1 MFIGHFGIG
10 LGAKALQPRASL
22 GTLFIAT
29 QFVDLLWPNLLLLGL
44 ERVEIKPGITAAT
57 PLDFVHYPI
66 SHSLL
71 MGLVW
76 GLALGLGYWLWKRH
90 LGSAVLVGLCVPSH
104 WLLDLLMHRPDLP
117 LFPGASPLLGLGL
130 WNHPLA
136 GQLVEGL
143 VFAGGLYLYLRRTTA
158 RNKTGVWAL
167 WGLVAFIV
175 LVHAAN
181 MLAPP
186 PGSPTAVAWA
196 CQLMW
201 LIMLWAYWAD
211 RNRRPR
217 HQVPAP
223 SEPALVV
230 AG

>member
-1 MFIGHFGIG
+1 MFIGHFGVG
-10 LGAKALQPRASL
+10 FGAKAVQPRVSL
-22 GTLFIAT
+22 GTLFIAA

-44 ERVEIKPGITAAT
+44 EQVEVRPGTTQLT
-57 PLDFVHYPI
+57 PLEFVHYPI

-76 GLALGLGYWLWKRH
+76 GVVLGLGYWLLRRH
-90 LGSAVLVGLCVPSH
+90 VAGAVLVGLCVPSH
-104 WLLDLLMHRPDLP
+104 WLLDLLMHQPDLP

-143 VFAGGLYLYLRRTTA
+143 VFVVGLLIYLRNTTA
-158 RNKTGVWAL
+158 KNRTGVWAL

-175 LVHAAN
+175 LAHVGN

-186 PGSPTAVAWA
+186 PSSSTAVAWG

-201 LIMLWAYWAD
+201 LIIGWGYWAD
-211 RNRRPR
+211 RNRVPR
-217 HQVPAP
+217 VVAAQPR
-223 SEPALVV
+223 PAL
-230 AG
+230 A